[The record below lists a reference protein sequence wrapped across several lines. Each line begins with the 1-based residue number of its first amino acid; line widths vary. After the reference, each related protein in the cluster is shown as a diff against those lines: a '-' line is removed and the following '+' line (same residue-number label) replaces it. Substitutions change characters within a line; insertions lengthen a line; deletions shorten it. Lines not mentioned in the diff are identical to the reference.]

1 MPLKFIISVFTFL
14 LLAAKL
20 YSQVKNFPLS
30 QVRLSEGPF
39 LRAQQ
44 TDLRYILALEP
55 DRLLSPFLREAGI
68 TPQAPGYGN
77 WEGTGL
83 DGHIGGHYLTAL
95 SNMYAATGNAE
106 VLRRLNYMINWL
118 DSCQR
123 KNANGYVGAIPGGK
137 AMWQEI
143 AAGKIDAGSF
153 SLNNKWVPWYNIHKL
168 YAGLLDAYIIAGNKK
183 AKDMLIRL
191 SDWCLQLASNLSDAQ
206 MQQMMR
212 AEHGGMNEIFA
223 HVFTITGNNKYL
235 DLARRFSDR
244 RILNPLLQAKD
255 SLTGM
260 HANTQ
265 IPKVIG
271 YKQIAMVSG
280 ENDWASAA
288 EFFWHT
294 VVHNRSVV
302 IGGNSVREHF
312 HPATDFSSMME
323 SKEGPETCNSYNM
336 LKLTKQLF
344 LTDPSS
350 KYADYYERT
359 LYNHIL
365 ASQHPQ
371 GGFVYFTPMR
381 PRHYRV
387 YSQPQ
392 QGFWCCV
399 GSGMENHS
407 KYGELIY
414 AHDGKNIFVNLFI
427 PSVLSW
433 KEKGIVLKQNT
444 QFPFT
449 ENSTITLTMP
459 KPSKFALLI
468 RYPSWVEKGKM
479 KVMVNNKP
487 VAANA
492 GANGYI
498 SVEQLWKTGDKISV
512 HVPMHTT
519 VEALPDKSA
528 WVSFLHGPIVLAAAT
543 GKTDLK
549 GLRADDSRMGHIAN
563 DSLYPV
569 EDAPI
574 LQSTE
579 KVFATAIKPVAGKPL
594 TFSAA
599 SLIYPARYN
608 GLELVPFFQ
617 LHDARYMVYWPVS
630 TPEELDKKKQA
641 LREQEQSKLAL
652 EARTADQVAPGEQ
665 QPESD
670 HNFQGERTESGVHR
684 DRHWRHAAG
693 WFSYD
698 LKNTGKA
705 ARTLRITYFG
715 LDNDRHFDIYLND
728 KLFQAV
734 HLDGKGGDN
743 FVDADYTLPEELR
756 NLNTIRI
763 KFAAHTGSVA
773 GGIYYV
779 RLLR

>member
-1 MPLKFIISVFTFL
+1 MQLKFVISVFVFL
-14 LLAAKL
+14 VFSCISH
-20 YSQVKNFPLS
+20 SQVKSFPIS
-30 QVRLSEGPF
+30 QIRLLDGPF
-39 LRAQQ
+39 KQAQE
-44 TDLRYILALEP
+44 TDLRYMLALEP
-55 DRLLSPFLREAGI
+55 DRLLAPFLRESGI
-68 TPQAPGYGN
+68 APRAAGYGN

-95 SNMYAATGNAE
+95 ANMYAATGNTE

-123 KNANGYVGAIPGGK
+123 KNGDGYVGAIPGGK
-137 AMWQEI
+137 ALWQEI
-143 AAGKIDAGSF
+143 ASGKINAGAF

-168 YAGLLDAYIIAGNKK
+168 YAGLLDAYVIAGNKK
-183 AKDMLIRL
+183 AKEMLVQL
-191 SDWCLQLASNLSDAQ
+191 SDWCVRLTSSLSDEQ
-206 MQQMMR
+206 MQTMLR
-212 AEHGGMNEIFA
+212 CEHGGMNEIFA
-223 HVFTITGNNKYL
+223 HVYSITNDKKYL

-255 SLTGM
+255 SLTGL

-271 YKQIAMVSG
+271 YKQIAAVSDDS
-280 ENDWASAA
+280 DWAGAA
-288 EFFWHT
+288 EFFWTT

-312 HPATDFSSMME
+312 HPATDFSSMLE

-336 LKLTKQLF
+336 LKLTRQMF
-344 LTDPSS
+344 LSDPSA

-399 GSGMENHS
+399 GSGMENHT

-414 AHDGKNIFVNLFI
+414 AHDEKNIYLNLFI

-433 KEKGIVLKQNT
+433 KEKGIMLRQNT
-444 QFPFT
+444 AFPFS
-449 ENSTITLTMP
+449 ENSTITLTLP
-459 KPSKFALLI
+459 KPAKFSVFV

-479 KVMVNNKP
+479 KVMVNGKP
-487 VAANA
+487 VVVNPGATGYAA
-492 GANGYI
+492 I
-498 SVEQLWKTGDKISV
+498 EQLWKSGDKIAV
-512 HVPMHTT
+512 TVPMHTS
-519 VEALPDKSA
+519 VEPLPDQSS
-528 WVSFLHGPIVLAAAT
+528 WVSFLYGPIVLAAAT
-543 GKTDLK
+543 EKTNLK

-569 EDAPI
+569 EDAPFLVSSANA
-574 LQSTE
+574 LQ
-579 KVFATAIKPVAGKPL
+579 PVAGKPL
-594 TFSAA
+594 TFSASSVIHPA
-599 SLIYPARYN
+599 KYNDLQLI
-608 GLELVPFFQ
+608 PFFL
-617 LHDARYMVYWPVS
+617 LHDARYMLYWPIS
-630 TPEELDKKKQA
+630 SPGELEKKKQL

-652 EARTADQVAPGEQ
+652 ESRTVDQVAPGEQ

-670 HNFQGERTESGVHR
+670 HNFKGERTESGIHR

-698 LKNTGKA
+698 LKNEGKGHV
-705 ARTLRITYFG
+705 LRITYYG
-715 LDNDRHFDIYLND
+715 LDKDRDFDIFLNN
-728 KLFQAV
+728 KLFQTV

-743 FVDADYTLPEELR
+743 FIDVDYTLPQEMLT
-756 NLNTIRI
+756 LNTITV
-763 KFAAHTGSVA
+763 KFAARAGSVA

-779 RLLR
+779 RLLW